1 MPHLKD
7 FKYKISKKTFSGL
20 HDSTNENDAMY
31 IHWNV

>member
-7 FKYKISKKTFSGL
+7 VKYKISKKTFSRL
-20 HDSTNENDAMY
+20 HDSTNENEPMY